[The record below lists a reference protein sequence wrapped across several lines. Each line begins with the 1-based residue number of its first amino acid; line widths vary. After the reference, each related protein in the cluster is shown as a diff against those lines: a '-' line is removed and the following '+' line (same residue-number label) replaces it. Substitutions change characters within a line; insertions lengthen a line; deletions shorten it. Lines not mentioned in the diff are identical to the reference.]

1 MAKATKITSY
11 SGSHSAAST
20 EIHPIARKITQIP
33 IKTHKPIICL
43 IKWLMITEKVG
54 VCAQLIEIARNQ
66 HD

>member
-1 MAKATKITSY
+1 MAKLPNY
-11 SGSHSAAST
+11 GSVAIIAQHLPRV
-20 EIHPIARKITQIP
+20 HPIARKITQIP